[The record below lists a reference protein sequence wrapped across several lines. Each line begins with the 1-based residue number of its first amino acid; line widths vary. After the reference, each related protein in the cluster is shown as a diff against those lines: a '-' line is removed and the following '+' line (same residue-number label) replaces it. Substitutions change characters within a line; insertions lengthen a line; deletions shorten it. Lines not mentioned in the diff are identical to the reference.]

1 MKKLLLFAGLAWA
14 SVTAI
19 AAEPLQLIVMDPLSK
34 DLACACVKGYA
45 QRNYKV
51 LAAHLQVRT
60 GLDVQVAHG
69 ETLADALKNSGGAAH
84 VLVGKYSVLLSE
96 AKKNGRTLRPVASLT
111 GKDGSTFQKGFLVVR
126 KDSAAHQLAD
136 LQGFRMFFGPSDC
149 DEKSV
154 AVQALLTSAGIQT
167 VPEVSASC
175 STAAEALMKLAP
187 SERAA
192 AVISSY
198 AEPLLSGC
206 GTIKPGDLR
215 IVAKTAEVPFITA
228 FLDSA
233 LPAETAKQ
241 IEDALL
247 SSESDPKLLEAL
259 ESLLGFIEPE
269 LPPAPSVAP
278 PAAILEKPATPGT
291 PQAWNQFR
299 GPARDGTADWLP
311 ETLPAAARFAWT
323 VPLPSDGVGGIAATP
338 DAVLVSCRN
347 QRDSADVFFC
357 SMRGQARNAGGL
369 SILPLPS
376 PSWITA
382 IRRGQLL

>member
-1 MKKLLLFAGLAWA
+1 MKKLLLLAGLVFA
-14 SVTAI
+14 SAAAI
-19 AAEPLQLIVMDPLSK
+19 GAEPLQLIVMDPLSK

-60 GLDVQVAHG
+60 GLEVQVSHG
-69 ETLADALKNSGGAAH
+69 ETLADALKNSGGTAH

-111 GKDGSTFQKGFLVVR
+111 GKDGSPFQKGFLVVR
-126 KDSAAHQLAD
+126 KDSAAQQLAD
-136 LQGFRMFFGPSDC
+136 LQGVRMFFGPSDC

-215 IVAKTAEVPFITA
+215 VVAKTAEVPFITA
-228 FLDSA
+228 FLDST

-247 SSESDPKLLEAL
+247 SSDSDPKLLEAL

-269 LPPAPSVAP
+269 LPPAAS
-278 PAAILEKPATPGT
+278 LEKPAAHGT
-291 PQAWNQFR
+291 PRAWNQFR

-311 ETLPAAARFAWT
+311 ETLPATARFAWT

-338 DAVLVSCRN
+338 DAVLVGSRN

-357 SMRGQARNAGGL
+357 SMPGQARNVGGL
-369 SILPLPS
+369 SIPPRPN

-382 IRRGQLL
+382 IRPGQLR